1 MFKMTRTIRLLV
13 ITMLL
18 VAAFPVGAAS
28 VSADDTSQA
37 FTIGL
42 VLPNL
47 NSPFFEGM
55 VAGAQEAADQNA
67 VDLVVSVAD
76 DDIDA
81 ELANVEA
88 LIEQP
93 VDAIVFRPVDPELS
107 VPAYQAAVDA
117 GVPVVLVGDLT
128 LDPEAD
134 QQPILITGNDLDGGK
149 LAAETMCTDLEQAG
163 TVLELVG
170 APDAATADRNTG
182 FEDYMA
188 ESCTGVTLVPFET
201 ADMDADAL
209 KTALTDTFRATP
221 PDGVFAYD
229 SATTQAALEAS
240 ILSRTKGLT
249 FIGYGVSE
257 DTLAAVK
264 MYQLRALIT
273 PSPWLLGGSG
283 VETSLALLN
292 GEDVLS
298 SVDVALAVLDS
309 AGFEDFRFCSRPPC
323 RH

>member
-13 ITMLL
+13 ITVLL
-18 VAAFPVGAAS
+18 VAAFPVGITS
-28 VSADDTSQA
+28 VSADETSLA
-37 FTIGL
+37 VTIGL

-55 VAGAQEAADQNA
+55 VAGAQEAADENA

-76 DDIDA
+76 DDVDA

-93 VDAIVFRPVDPELS
+93 VDAIVFRPIDPELS

-128 LDPEAD
+128 LDPEAE
-134 QQPILITGNDLDGGK
+134 QQPILITGNDLDGGE
-149 LAAETMCTDLEQAG
+149 LAAETMCTTLEQAG

-170 APDAATADRNTG
+170 AEDALTVDRNTG
-182 FEDYMA
+182 FEEYMA
-188 ESCTGVTLVPFET
+188 ENCPDVTLVPFET

-240 ILSRTKGLT
+240 IFSRAKGLT
-249 FIGYGVSE
+249 FIGYGVTE

-264 MYQLRALIT
+264 MYQLRGLIT

-283 VETSLALLN
+283 VETSLALIN
-292 GEDVLS
+292 GDEVLDS
-298 SVDVALAVLDS
+298 IEVAVAVLDS
-309 AGFEDFRFCSRPPC
+309 AGLEDFRYCRRPPC
-323 RH
+323 R

>member
-1 MFKMTRTIRLLV
+1 MSKMTRMLV
-13 ITMLL
+13 ITVLL
-18 VAAFPVGAAS
+18 VAVFPVGAAS
-28 VSADDTSQA
+28 VSAGETSQA

-42 VLPNL
+42 VLPNV

-55 VAGAQEAADQNA
+55 VAGAQEAADQHDVN
-67 VDLVVSVAD
+67 LVVSVAD
-76 DDIDA
+76 DDIDT

-93 VDAIVFRPVDPELS
+93 VDAIVFRPIDPELS

-128 LDPEAD
+128 LDPEAE
-134 QQPILITGNDLDGGK
+134 QQPIVITGNDLDGGK
-149 LAAETMCTDLEQAG
+149 LAAESMCTALEENG
-163 TVLELVG
+163 SVLELVG
-170 APDAATADRNTG
+170 APDAMTTDRNTG
-182 FEDYMA
+182 FEEYMA
-188 ESCTGVTLVPFET
+188 ESCSDVTLVPFET
-201 ADMDADAL
+201 VDMDADAL
-209 KTALTDTFRATP
+209 KAALADAFRTTP

-240 ILSRTKGLT
+240 IISRAKGLT
-249 FIGYGVSE
+249 FIGYGVNE

-264 MYQLRALIT
+264 MYQLKALIT

-283 VETSLALLN
+283 VDTSLAVLN
-292 GEDVLS
+292 GEDVMG

-309 AGFEDFRFCSRPPC
+309 AGLEDFRFCSHPPC
-323 RH
+323 RR

>member
-1 MFKMTRTIRLLV
+1 MSKMTQTIRLVV
-13 ITMLL
+13 ITVLL

-37 FTIGL
+37 YTLGL
-42 VLPNL
+42 VLPDL

-55 VAGAQEAADQNA
+55 VAGAQEAADA
-67 VDLVVSVAD
+67 HEVDLVVSVSD
-76 DDIDA
+76 DDVDT
-81 ELANVEA
+81 ELANVQA

-93 VDAIVFRPVDPELS
+93 VDAIIFRPIDPELS
-107 VPAYQAAVDA
+107 VPAYQAAYEA
-117 GVPVVLVGDLT
+117 GVPVVLLGELT

-134 QQPILITGNDLDGGK
+134 QEAPVMITGDDMDGGK
-149 LAAETMCTDLEQAG
+149 LAAETMCTDLEQTG
-163 TVLELVG
+163 SVLELVG
-170 APDAATADRNTG
+170 APDAVTADRNTG
-182 FEDYMA
+182 FEDYMT
-188 ESCTGVTLVPFET
+188 ESCAGITVMPFET

-209 KTALTDTFRATP
+209 KAALVDAFRASP

-240 ILSRTKGLT
+240 IISRAKGLT
-249 FIGYGVSE
+249 FIGYGVNE

-264 MYQLRALIT
+264 LYQLRAVIT

-292 GEDVLS
+292 GEDVMS
-298 SVDVALAVLDS
+298 SVDVALSVLDS

-323 RH
+323 R